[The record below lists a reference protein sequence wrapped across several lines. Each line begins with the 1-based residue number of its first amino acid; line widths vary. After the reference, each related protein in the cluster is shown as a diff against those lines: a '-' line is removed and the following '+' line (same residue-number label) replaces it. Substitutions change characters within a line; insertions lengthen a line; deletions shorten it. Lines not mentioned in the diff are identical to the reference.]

1 MLDVF
6 LVVFLVVFVP
16 FSCPFHAL
24 FMPYQGSFMEVFHI
38 SNYPNRILIPE
49 CCPKSAGIV
58 AEIHRREAILLAALD
73 DALNA
78 PTPCLHF
85 ASTEECV
92 GYVGIVL
99 FCLPNL
105 FNIHQKHHLFT
116 KTKHIFCIF
125 PPCYLHI

>member
-92 GYVGIVL
+92 GYVGIVW
-99 FCLPNL
+99 
-105 FNIHQKHHLFT
+105 HT
-116 KTKHIFCIF
+116 TMR
-125 PPCYLHI
+125 